1 MIRNKRCAALLL
13 LALPCCA
20 AAAPYTL
27 RQCADYASANSPE
40 VKELALGAQNYRAS
54 EAEAR
59 AARQPKLSL
68 LTYAAPAYKVTGN
81 AQNYHNDY
89 GVWGPYY
96 HAKLEA
102 QLPLYTWGKLDSY
115 IGAAQGGAKVAEGEA
130 QQKRAEVIY
139 EVKKYYNGLLLAR
152 RLKRTV
158 DDALEVLSE
167 AIGKAAK
174 LYAEGTGDVK
184 KSDLEMLKVYLAE
197 AEKNR
202 HLADK
207 SIVMARLAL
216 IQKMGMEESADFDIA
231 DTQLRK
237 EEGELAP
244 LEVYVE
250 KAFSGRP
257 EWAML
262 RNGIKALK
270 LLVEAERA
278 DRYPLI
284 FLAGEA
290 AYDNASVRKDQKNPW
305 LNDPYNGFTGGLAVG
320 ARFDF
325 TPAASKA
332 RISSKQ
338 ADVDK
343 LLEKEKFA
351 RKGIVLQVKNA
362 WHTAKEA
369 EANIESARK
378 GLDAAQRWV
387 MAAGLVYGIG
397 TGEARDALE
406 GVAAKAKAEKDYYQ
420 AIYDYNLALA
430 DLSKACGTDAAGG
443 N

>member
-1 MIRNKRCAALLL
+1 MKRSSLLAALLFIPL
-13 LALPCCA
+13 SARA
-20 AAAPYTL
+20 EQYTL
-27 RQCADYASANSPE
+27 RQCAAYASANSPE
-40 VKELALGAQNYRAS
+40 VKELALGAQNYRAG

-59 AARQPKLSL
+59 AARQPRISL

-81 AQNYHNDY
+81 AQGYHNDY

-130 QQKRAEVIY
+130 EQKRGEVIY

-158 DDALEVLSE
+158 EDALKVLDE
-167 AIGKAAK
+167 AIEKADK
-174 LYAEGTGDVK
+174 LYAEGNGEVK

-207 SIVMARLAL
+207 SIIMARLAL
-216 IQKMGMEESADFDIA
+216 MQKMGMDETPDFDIA

-237 EEGELAP
+237 EEGELGPVEA
-244 LEVYVE
+244 YVE
-250 KAFSGRP
+250 KAFNSRP
-257 EWAML
+257 EWGML
-262 RNGIKALK
+262 QHGIRARK
-270 LLVEAERA
+270 LLVDAEKA
-278 DRYPLI
+278 DQYPLI

-290 AYDNASVRKDQKNPW
+290 VYNNASVRDDQKNPW
-305 LNDPYNGFTGGLAVG
+305 LNDPYNGFTGGIAVG
-320 ARFDF
+320 AKFDI
-325 TPAASKA
+325 TPAAWKA

-343 LLEKEKFA
+343 LREKETFA

-420 AIYDYNLALA
+420 AIYDYNMALA
-430 DLSKACGTDAAGG
+430 DLAKACGTDTAGG
-443 N
+443 D

>member
-1 MIRNKRCAALLL
+1 MKRSSLLAALLL
-13 LALPCCA
+13 LPCA
-20 AAAPYTL
+20 AGAEQYTL

-40 VKELALGAQNYRAS
+40 VNELALGAQNYRAS

-59 AARQPKLSL
+59 AARQPKISL

-81 AQNYHNDY
+81 ALEYHNDY

-158 DDALEVLSE
+158 DDALTVLTE
-167 AIGKAAK
+167 AIAKADK
-174 LYAEGTGDVK
+174 LYAEGNGEVK
-184 KSDLEMLKVYLAE
+184 KSDLEMLKVYMAE

-207 SIVMARLAL
+207 SILLARLAL
-216 IQKMGMEESADFDIA
+216 MQKMGIEENADFDIA
-231 DTQLRK
+231 DTLLRK
-237 EEGELAP
+237 EEGEMAP

-250 KAFSGRP
+250 KSFAGRP

-262 RNGIKALK
+262 RNGIKARK
-270 LLVEAERA
+270 LLVAAERA

-305 LNDPYNGFTGGLAVG
+305 LNDPYNGFTGGVAVG
-320 ARFDF
+320 AKFDF
-325 TPAASKA
+325 TPAASMA
-332 RISSKQ
+332 RISSRQ

-351 RKGIVLQVKNA
+351 RKGITLQVKNA

-420 AIYDYNLALA
+420 AIYDYNMALA
-430 DLSKACGTDAAGG
+430 DLAKACGTDAAGG

>member
-1 MIRNKRCAALLL
+1 MKRSNLLAALLL
-13 LALPCCA
+13 LPCA
-20 AAAPYTL
+20 AGAEQYTL
-27 RQCADYASANSPE
+27 RQCTDYASANSPE

-81 AQNYHNDY
+81 ALEYHNDY

-139 EVKKYYNGLLLAR
+139 DVKKYYNGLLLAR

-158 DDALEVLSE
+158 DDALEVLNE
-167 AIGKAAK
+167 AIGKADK
-174 LYAEGTGDVK
+174 LYAEGTGEVK

-207 SIVMARLAL
+207 SILLARLAL
-216 IQKMGMEESADFDIA
+216 IQKMGMEENADFDIA

-244 LEVYVE
+244 LDVYVE
-250 KAFSGRP
+250 KAFAGRP

-262 RNGIKALK
+262 RNGIKARK
-270 LLVEAERA
+270 LLVAAERA

-305 LNDPYNGFTGGLAVG
+305 LNDPYNRFTGGVAVG
-320 ARFDF
+320 AKFDF

-351 RKGIVLQVKNA
+351 SKGITLQVKNA

-430 DLSKACGTDAAGG
+430 DLAKACGTDAAGG

>member
-1 MIRNKRCAALLL
+1 MKRSSLLAALLL
-13 LALPCCA
+13 LPCA
-20 AAAPYTL
+20 AGAEQYTL

-40 VKELALGAQNYRAS
+40 IKELALGAQNYRAS

-59 AARQPKLSL
+59 AARQPKISL

-81 AQNYHNDY
+81 ALEYHNDY

-130 QQKRAEVIY
+130 QLKRAEVIY

-158 DDALEVLSE
+158 DDALTVLTE
-167 AIGKAAK
+167 AIEKADK
-174 LYAEGTGDVK
+174 LYAEGTGEVK
-184 KSDLEMLKVYLAE
+184 KSDLEMLKVYMAE

-207 SIVMARLAL
+207 SIVLARLAL
-216 IQKMGMEESADFDIA
+216 MQKMGMEENADFDIA

-237 EEGELAP
+237 AEGELAP
-244 LEVYVE
+244 LDTYVE
-250 KAFSGRP
+250 KAFAGRP

-262 RNGIKALK
+262 RNGIKARK
-270 LLVEAERA
+270 LLVAAEKA
-278 DRYPLI
+278 DQYPLI

-290 AYDNASVRKDQKNPW
+290 AYDNASARKDQKNPW

-320 ARFDF
+320 AKFDF
-325 TPAASKA
+325 TPTASRA
-332 RISSKQ
+332 RVSSKQ

-351 RKGIVLQVKNA
+351 RKGITLQVKNA

-420 AIYDYNLALA
+420 AIYDYNLAIA
-430 DLSKACGTDAAGG
+430 DLAKACGTDAAGG

>member
-1 MIRNKRCAALLL
+1 MKLSRLLAALLL
-13 LALPCCA
+13 LPCA
-20 AAAPYTL
+20 AGAEQYTL

-40 VKELALGAQNYRAS
+40 VRELALGAENYRAS

-59 AARQPKLSL
+59 AARQPKISL

-81 AQNYHNDY
+81 TQQYHNDY

-130 QQKRAEVIY
+130 EQKRGEVLY
-139 EVKKYYNGLLLAR
+139 DVKKYYNGLLLAR

-158 DDALEVLSE
+158 EDAIKVLDE
-167 AIGKAAK
+167 AIEKADK
-174 LYAEGTGDVK
+174 LYAEGNGEVK

-202 HLADK
+202 HLADR

-216 IQKMGMEESADFDIA
+216 MQKMGMEENPDFDIA

-244 LEVYVE
+244 VEAYVK
-250 KAFSGRP
+250 KAFAARP
-257 EWAML
+257 EWSML
-262 RNGIKALK
+262 RNGIKARK
-270 LLVEAERA
+270 LLVDAEKA

-290 AYDNASVRKDQKNPW
+290 AYNNSSVRDDQKNPW
-305 LNDPYNGFTGGLAVG
+305 LNDPYNSFTGGIAVG
-320 ARFDF
+320 AKFDF
-325 TPAASKA
+325 TPAASRA

-343 LLEKEKFA
+343 LREKEKFA
-351 RKGIVLQVKNA
+351 RKGVTLQVKNA

-378 GLDAAQRWV
+378 GLNAAQRWV

-420 AIYDYNLALA
+420 AIYDYNMARA
-430 DLSKACGTDAAGG
+430 DLSKACGTDGD
-443 N
+443 

>member
-1 MIRNKRCAALLL
+1 MKLSSLLAALLL
-13 LALPCCA
+13 LPCA
-20 AAAPYTL
+20 AGAEQYTL

-40 VKELALGAQNYRAS
+40 VRELALGAENYRAS

-59 AARQPKLSL
+59 AARQPKISL

-81 AQNYHNDY
+81 TQQYHNDY

-130 QQKRAEVIY
+130 EQKRGEVLY
-139 EVKKYYNGLLLAR
+139 DVKKYYNGLLLAR

-158 DDALEVLSE
+158 EDAIKVLDE
-167 AIGKAAK
+167 AIEKADK
-174 LYAEGTGDVK
+174 LYAEGNGEVK

-202 HLADK
+202 HLADR

-216 IQKMGMEESADFDIA
+216 MQKMGMEENPDFDIA

-244 LEVYVE
+244 VEAYVK
-250 KAFSGRP
+250 KAFAARP
-257 EWAML
+257 EWSML
-262 RNGIKALK
+262 RNGIKARK
-270 LLVEAERA
+270 LLVDAEKA

-290 AYDNASVRKDQKNPW
+290 AYNNSSVRDDQKNPW
-305 LNDPYNGFTGGLAVG
+305 LNDPYNSFTGGIAVG
-320 ARFDF
+320 AKFDF
-325 TPAASKA
+325 TPAASRA

-343 LLEKEKFA
+343 LREKEKFA
-351 RKGIVLQVKNA
+351 RKGVTLQVKNA

-378 GLDAAQRWV
+378 GLNAAQRWV

-420 AIYDYNLALA
+420 AIYDYNMARA
-430 DLSKACGTDAAGG
+430 DLSKACGTDGD
-443 N
+443 

>member
-1 MIRNKRCAALLL
+1 MKLSRLLAALLL
-13 LALPCCA
+13 LPCA
-20 AAAPYTL
+20 AGAEQYTL

-40 VKELALGAQNYRAS
+40 VRELALGAENYRAS

-59 AARQPKLSL
+59 AARQPKISL

-81 AQNYHNDY
+81 TQQYHNDY

-130 QQKRAEVIY
+130 EQKRGEVLY
-139 EVKKYYNGLLLAR
+139 DVKKYYNGLLLAR

-158 DDALEVLSE
+158 EDAIKVLDE
-167 AIGKAAK
+167 AIEKADK
-174 LYAEGTGDVK
+174 LYAEGNGEVK

-202 HLADK
+202 HLADR

-216 IQKMGMEESADFDIA
+216 MQKMGMEENPDFDIA

-244 LEVYVE
+244 VEAYVK
-250 KAFSGRP
+250 KAFAARP
-257 EWAML
+257 EWSML
-262 RNGIKALK
+262 RNGIKARK
-270 LLVEAERA
+270 LLVDAEKA

-290 AYDNASVRKDQKNPW
+290 AYNNSSVRDDQKNPW
-305 LNDPYNGFTGGLAVG
+305 LNDPYNSFTGGIAVG
-320 ARFDF
+320 AKFDF
-325 TPAASKA
+325 TPAASRA

-343 LLEKEKFA
+343 LREKEKFA
-351 RKGIVLQVKNA
+351 RKGVTLQVKNA

-420 AIYDYNLALA
+420 AIYDYNMARA
-430 DLSKACGTDAAGG
+430 DLSKACGTDGD
-443 N
+443 

>member
-1 MIRNKRCAALLL
+1 MKRSSLL
-13 LALPCCA
+13 LALLLIPLRA
-20 AAAPYTL
+20 GAEQYTL

-40 VKELALGAQNYRAS
+40 IKELALGAENYRGS
-54 EAEAR
+54 EGEAR
-59 AARQPKLSL
+59 AARQPKISL
-68 LTYAAPAYKVTGN
+68 LTYAAPAYKVTGD
-81 AQNYHNDY
+81 ALGYRNDY

-102 QLPLYTWGKLDSY
+102 QLPLYTWGKIDSY
-115 IGAAQGGAKVAEGEA
+115 IGAAQNGAKVAAGEA
-130 QQKRAEVIY
+130 EQKRGEVLY
-139 EVKKYYNGLLLAR
+139 DVRKYYNSLLLAR

-158 DDALEVLSE
+158 DDALKVLTE
-167 AIGKAAK
+167 AIEKADK
-174 LYAEGTGDVK
+174 LYAKGTGEVK

-197 AEKNR
+197 AEKNQ

-207 SIVMARLAL
+207 SILLARLAL
-216 IQKMGMEESADFDIA
+216 MQKMGMEENAEFEIA

-244 LEVYVE
+244 AEAYVE
-250 KAFSGRP
+250 KAFASRP
-257 EWAML
+257 EWGML
-262 RNGIKALK
+262 QSGLKARK
-270 LLVEAERA
+270 LLVEAEKA
-278 DRYPLI
+278 DQYPLI

-290 AYDNASVRKDQKNPW
+290 VYDNSPVRKDQKNPW
-305 LNDPYNGFTGGLAVG
+305 LNDPYNGFTGGVAVG
-320 ARFDF
+320 AKFDF
-325 TPAASKA
+325 TPAAWKA
-332 RISSKQ
+332 RLSSKQ

-343 LLEKEKFA
+343 LREKEKFA
-351 RKGIVLQVKNA
+351 RKGIALQVKNA
-362 WHTAKEA
+362 WHGAKEA

-420 AIYDYNLALA
+420 AIYDYNMARA
-430 DLSKACGTDAAGG
+430 DLARSCGLESLD
-443 N
+443 NL